1 MRNVMGYNLF
11 MIKTFNHKGLEKFFG
26 TGSTAGVQVVHAK
39 RLRLIL
45 AMLDKATVVSDMDA
59 PGMRLHSLKGDRKG
73 DWAVTVQANW
83 RITFRFEG
91 GNAHI
96 VDYLDYH

>member
-1 MRNVMGYNLF
+1 

-26 TGSTAGVQVVHAK
+26 TGSTAGIQVVHAK

-45 AMLDKATVVSDMDA
+45 AMLDKALAVGDMESPA
-59 PGMRLHSLKGDRKG
+59 LRLHQLKGDRKG
-73 DWAVTVQANW
+73 HWAVTVQANW
-83 RITFRFEG
+83 RVTFRFEG
-91 GNAHI
+91 GDAHI